1 MKHPR
6 TTPAKTAR
14 FVYPTTPPYRI
25 RFVRHRRDLGF
36 QHCPQYQLQHF
47 PVASGG
53 RGQQTTSSSSD
64 RHPGQQQIRFA
75 AKATRTREKNTREE
89 HEKDH
94 ERRHRGETTKKNR
107 PQKGRDRKTC
117 EQNKRSSKRLCCG
130 RRMQKNAEECRRMQK
145 NAEDT
150 TYLLPT
156 PLDATEQKARSM
168 AGVVD
173 MLSNARNATSWSS
186 W

>member
-6 TTPAKTAR
+6 TNPAKTAR
-14 FVYPTTPPYRI
+14 FVYPTTPPPPYRI

-75 AKATRTREKNTREE
+75 AKATRTREKIKREE
-89 HEKDH
+89 HERRSRKKTQRETIKRRDH
-94 ERRHRGETTKKNR
+94 KKEGTAKR
-107 PQKGRDRKTC
+107 VSKTREAAKGC
-117 EQNKRSSKRLCCG
+117 VV
-130 RRMQKNAEECRRMQK
+130 AEECRRYYVPFA
-145 NAEDT
+145 NSTGRDG
-150 TYLLPT
+150 
-156 PLDATEQKARSM
+156 TESTVDGGCRGHVEQCPKRNIVVVLVVVVVRS
-168 AGVVD
+168 
-173 MLSNARNATSWSS
+173 S
-186 W
+186 

>member
-89 HEKDH
+89 HERRSREKTQRETIKRRDH
-94 ERRHRGETTKKNR
+94 KKEEKR
-107 PQKGRDRKTC
+107 VSKTREAAKGC
-117 EQNKRSSKRLCCG
+117 VVAEEC

-145 NAEDT
+145 ILRT
-150 TYLLPT
+150 FCQLHWT
-156 PLDATEQKARSM
+156 R
-168 AGVVD
+168 
-173 MLSNARNATSWSS
+173 RNRKHGRWRVSWTC
-186 W
+186 